1 MNDIETPMV
10 TTKHLPARL
19 PAGCGAPGCF
29 ACEGHGKIDWV
40 QLGRQDCHICVE
52 PMRYEY
58 KIREMLAEEA
68 TRLWKRDLG
77 RGITIGNA
85 ETYIA
90 LAVLSFRDGTLVHPS
105 LEAA

>member
-1 MNDIETPMV
+1 MNDKDTYLV

-29 ACEGHGKIDWV
+29 ACGGHGKIDWV
-40 QLGRQDCHICVE
+40 QMGRQDCHVCVE
-52 PMRYEY
+52 PEEDE
-58 KIREMLAEEA
+58 IREMLAAEA
-68 TRLWKRDLG
+68 SRLWKRDIG
-77 RGITIGNA
+77 RGVTIGNA

-90 LAVLSFRDGTLVHPS
+90 LAVLSFRDGTLAHPS

>member
-1 MNDIETPMV
+1 MNDTPVV
-10 TTKHLPARL
+10 TTDHLPARL

-29 ACEGHGKIDWV
+29 ACGGHGKVDWV
-40 QLGRQDCHICVE
+40 RLGRQDCHICVE
-52 PMRYEY
+52 PEEYE
-58 KIREMLAEEA
+58 IREMLAEEA

-90 LAVLSFRDGTLVHPS
+90 LAVLSFRDGTLTHPS